1 MRKII
6 RVMMNWRY
14 DTSYDTNDIEYTLT
28 ADLNPAPMGS
38 DWLRLV
44 TEWYQQGIIPRSA
57 FVDIAKSNDILP
69 TDYNDEAGI
78 GEIKEDDLII
88 NAAMEIEMDK
98 MEAAALA
105 TVNGETESEA
115 EKDNPED

>member
-1 MRKII
+1 
-6 RVMMNWRY
+6 
-14 DTSYDTNDIEYTLT
+14 
-28 ADLNPAPMGS
+28 
-38 DWLRLV
+38 LRLV

-69 TDYNDEAGI
+69 VDYDDEEGV

-88 NAAMEIEMDK
+88 NAAMEVELDK

-105 TVNGETESEA
+105 TVNGETDDSEA
-115 EKDNPED
+115 DTDNPED